1 MDHERSKI
9 SRRKALTGL
18 IVLPALA
25 GLATV
30 AGAAYTKSSKDA
42 LQYQGVPHNGQH
54 CSNCRVFHPGKTPDS
69 MGTCDLVEGA
79 ISPNGWCRVFVAKS
93 K

>member
-1 MDHERSKI
+1 M
-9 SRRKALTGL
+9 SRRRALAGI

-25 GLATV
+25 GLAT
-30 AGAAYTKSSKDA
+30 ATSGAFTKSSKEA
-42 LQYQGVPHNGQH
+42 LQYQSTPHDGQH

-69 MGTCDLVEGA
+69 VGTCDLVQGS
-79 ISPNGWCRVFVAKS
+79 ISPQGWCRVFVAKS